1 MSDSITTNPTDPLNE
16 QLAYYCARASEYD
29 QWWLRLGRYDRGAE
43 ANSNWFKE
51 GATVASALHSFQPTG
66 SVLELAGG
74 TGIWSEQLLPHA
86 SHLTVVDGSTE
97 MLALNAVRLHAPNV
111 TYVAANLFEW
121 HPTDQFDV
129 IFFGFWLS
137 HVPPDR
143 FNAFWELV
151 RKSLKPGGRFFFV
164 DSRRELSSTAVD
176 HRLPDVEST
185 THKRRL
191 NDGREFQVIKVF
203 YEPEALAA
211 RLKQQGWYADIRQTE
226 NYFIYGSGSLAQP
239 A

>member
-1 MSDSITTNPTDPLNE
+1 MSDPISIDPQDPLGE

-29 QWWLRLGRYDRGAE
+29 QWWMRLGRYDHGTE
-43 ANSNWFKE
+43 ANSKWFNE
-51 GATVASALHSFQPTG
+51 GAIVASALHSFQPTG
-66 SVLELAGG
+66 NVLELAGG

-86 SHLTVVDGSTE
+86 AHLTVVDGSTE
-97 MLALNAVRLHAPNV
+97 MLALNAARLDAKNV
-111 TYVAANLFEW
+111 TYITANLFDW
-121 HPTDQFDV
+121 HPTDRFDT

-143 FNAFWELV
+143 FEAFWELV

-164 DSRRELSSTAVD
+164 DSRREPSSMAVN
-176 HRLPDVEST
+176 HQAPDSESN
-185 THKRRL
+185 THKRKL
-191 NDGREFQVIKVF
+191 NDGREFKVIKVF
-203 YEPEALAA
+203 YEPEALTA
-211 RLKQQGWYADIRQTE
+211 RLKQHGWYADIRQTQ